1 MTILLENEE
10 NASFGF
16 PIQEQLELLTE
27 YVLDHEKF
35 PYEAEVSVSIV
46 SKEEIHE
53 INKKFRQVDRP
64 TDVLSFPMLEFEY
77 PGDFSSETFENSL
90 TTSFESQELLLGD
103 IVLCTDIIKRQ
114 AKEYGHS
121 EKREFSFLV
130 VHSLLHL
137 LGYDHMEE
145 EERVQMEEHQR
156 EIMSGL
162 KIGRGGSDE

>member
-53 INKKFRQVDRP
+53 INKK
-64 TDVLSFPMLEFEY
+64 
-77 PGDFSSETFENSL
+77 
-90 TTSFESQELLLGD
+90 
-103 IVLCTDIIKRQ
+103 
-114 AKEYGHS
+114 
-121 EKREFSFLV
+121 
-130 VHSLLHL
+130 
-137 LGYDHMEE
+137 
-145 EERVQMEEHQR
+145 
-156 EIMSGL
+156 
-162 KIGRGGSDE
+162 